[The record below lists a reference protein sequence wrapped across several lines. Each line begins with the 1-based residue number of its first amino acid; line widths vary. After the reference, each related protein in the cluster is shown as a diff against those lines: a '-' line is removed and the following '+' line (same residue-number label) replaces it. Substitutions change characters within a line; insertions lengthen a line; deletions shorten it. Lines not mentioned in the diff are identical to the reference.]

1 MDIHKKF
8 HEFVE
13 YLNSLKL
20 RDADLYQQYAMMKN
34 AIKVLDERVEELSEM
49 IVGEM
54 ETTGVVKQTFDF
66 GTFTQSERKTWKY
79 TEQVETLNQ
88 KLKETKK
95 KEEESGVATFETK
108 KSLLFR
114 G

>member
-1 MDIHKKF
+1 MDTHKKF
-8 HEFVE
+8 KEFLD
-13 YLNSLKL
+13 YLISLKL
-20 RDADLYQQYAMMKN
+20 RDADLYEQYAMMKN
-34 AIKVLDERVEELSEM
+34 ATKVLDERIEELSEM
-49 IVGEM
+49 IIGEM
-54 ETTGVVKQTFDF
+54 ETIGVVKQVFDY

-79 TEQVETLNQ
+79 SEQVELLNA

-95 KEEESGVATFETK
+95 KEEENETATFEIK

>member
-8 HEFVE
+8 HEFIE

-20 RDADLYQQYAMMKN
+20 RDADLYEQYAMMKN

-49 IVGEM
+49 IIGEM
-54 ETTGVVKQTFDF
+54 ETTGVTKQTFPY

-79 TEQVETLNQ
+79 TEQVELLNA

-95 KEEESGVATFETK
+95 KEEENETATFEIK